1 LVLAT
6 GYERRPPSVLEGL
19 TRYLDHD
26 DQGRLMADRQYRV
39 QSAPNFSA
47 GVYLQGFCE
56 HSHGVGDANLP
67 IIPTRSAELAV
78 TLVRNVHGVELQKV

>member
-1 LVLAT
+1 
-6 GYERRPPSVLEGL
+6 
-19 TRYLDHD
+19 
-26 DQGRLMADRQYRV
+26 MADRQYRV
-39 QSAPNFSA
+39 QSTPNFSA